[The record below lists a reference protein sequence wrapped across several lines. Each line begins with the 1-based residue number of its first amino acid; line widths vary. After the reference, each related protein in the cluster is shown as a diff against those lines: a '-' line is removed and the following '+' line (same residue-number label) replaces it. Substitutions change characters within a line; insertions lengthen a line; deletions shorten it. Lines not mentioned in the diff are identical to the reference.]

1 MRPESLPK
9 ENAQMSRRYR
19 HGHPNLT
26 LFPEVDLSPRVDTSW
41 SPGNNVPFG
50 PPDVLHRRQRLR
62 RCCSRM
68 TPRYDRTPPHLRR
81 VGRSHLRFVSFPGIT
96 RPLVI
101 RPHHRSDWTWPVFSQ
116 SDPIAP

>member
-62 RCCSRM
+62 RCCSR
-68 TPRYDRTPPHLRR
+68 RSEERR
-81 VGRSHLRFVSFPGIT
+81 VGKEGSGAMAGLREPSAE
-96 RPLVI
+96 
-101 RPHHRSDWTWPVFSQ
+101 RSDLRRIYVSAC
-116 SDPIAP
+116 SGGVRIE